1 VTKSPPSVPL
11 HEFADTSEAA
21 TWRRV
26 EGEWRPLYGSYFKEG
41 LSVEYHDFRSR
52 QPLRW
57 HESFHPDSFEICL
70 NWSGSGTI
78 RSDETRLDIAPKTV
92 AYYFPQQGRLE
103 AERQAEEK
111 HTFVTLELSREY
123 LHRIFSGDD
132 SQLQPWVREYLAG
145 RLESKHFA
153 LAEPMPPAVQRLFP
167 NWRKPPVLKA
177 AQRLWYQSRVL
188 EIISLLLFDPGGSGE
203 MFCTR
208 QQRLA
213 RERVDKIKSMLE
225 KDLADPPSMEAMG
238 RAIGCSA
245 PYLSRIFS
253 SEMGMTMPQYLRQ
266 LRLEKAARLLREGRH
281 NVTEAAYEVGY
292 NSLSHFSKAFYETF
306 GCCPGL
312 YPQGAK
318 IFSGKKKR

>member
-1 VTKSPPSVPL
+1 MTKAPANVPVNVF
-11 HEFADTSEAA
+11 EDASEAA
-21 TWRRV
+21 TWNRI
-26 EGEWRPLYGSYFKEG
+26 EGEWRPLFGSYFKEG
-41 LSVEYHDFRSR
+41 LSVEYHNFRSR
-52 QPLRW
+52 GPLRW
-57 HESFHPDSFEICL
+57 HESFHSDSFEICL

-78 RSDETRLDIAPKTV
+78 TTDQNRLEIAPKTV
-92 AYYFPQQGRLE
+92 AYYFPQDGRLD
-103 AERQAEEK
+103 AVRREEEQ

-123 LHRIFSGDD
+123 LHRLFSGDE
-132 SQLQPWVREYLAG
+132 SQLQPWLREYLG
-145 RLESKHFA
+145 GKVRPRHFA
-153 LAEPMPPAVQRLFP
+153 LAEPMPPSVQRLFP
-167 NWRKPPVLKA
+167 NWSKPPVLKA
-177 AQRLWYQSRVL
+177 AQGLWYQSRVL
-188 EIISLLLFDPGGSGE
+188 EIISLLLFDPGASGE

-213 RERVDKIKSMLE
+213 RERVDKIKAMLE
-225 KDLADPPSMEAMG
+225 KDLANPPNMEQMG
-238 RAIGCSA
+238 RVIGCSA

-253 SEMGMTMPQYLRQ
+253 SEMSMTMPQYLRQ

-318 IFSGKKKR
+318 LFAGQER

>member
-1 VTKSPPSVPL
+1 MTKPPPSLPL
-11 HEFADTSEAA
+11 RDFADTSEAA
-21 TWRRV
+21 TWKRV
-26 EGEWRPLYGSYFKEG
+26 DGEWRPLYGSYFKEG
-41 LSVEYHDFRSR
+41 LSVEYHDFKTR

-70 NWSGSGTI
+70 NWSGSGSILTSNEKLAI
-78 RSDETRLDIAPKTV
+78 KPKSL
-92 AYYFPQQGRLE
+92 AYYFPSEGRLE
-103 AERQAEEK
+103 AERAANER

-123 LHRIFSGDD
+123 LHRLFDQD
-132 SQLQPWVREYLAG
+132 EKQLQPWLREYLTG
-145 RLESKHFA
+145 KLKPQHFA
-153 LAEPMPPAVQRLFP
+153 LTEPMPPAVQRVFP

-188 EIISLLLFDPGGSGE
+188 EVISLLLFDPGAAGE

-208 QQRLA
+208 QQKLA
-213 RERVDKIKSMLE
+213 RERVDRIKAMLE
-225 KDLADPPSMEAMG
+225 QDIASPPTMEAMG
-238 RAIGCSA
+238 KIIGCSA

-266 LRLEKAARLLREGRH
+266 LRLERAAQLLRGGTH

-318 IFSGKKKR
+318 LFSSQK